1 MSLAGDFKPF
11 VAASPRTGKVV
22 EWNADRAFGYLQSDG
37 MRVFL
42 HLKEFEHRPH
52 GVSVGDEVR
61 FIAGQDAKGRPCAK
75 AAVMVRQRARLIR
88 FGLGQAAG
96 LLAML
101 VLPVLALMVS
111 ELPPVFLAIYPAGV
125 SLLTFL
131 LYLHD
136 KRQARNGGWRTP
148 ESTLHLCELAGG
160 WAAAY
165 LAQRLFRHKTAK
177 GSYQLVFWLIVLAHQ
192 TAAADYLCG
201 GLLSRWLLD
210 RVPPLLRA
218 MGG

>member
-1 MSLAGDFKPF
+1 MSFAGDFKPF
-11 VAASPRTGKVV
+11 VAATPRTGKVV
-22 EWNADRAFGYLQSDG
+22 EWNADKAFGYLDSDG
-37 MRVFL
+37 KRVFL
-42 HLKEFEHRPH
+42 HLKEFEQRPR
-52 GVSVGDEVR
+52 GLSPGDEVR
-61 FIAGQDAKGRPCAK
+61 FIAGQDARGRPCAK
-75 AAVMVRQRARLIR
+75 SAVVVRQQARPIR
-88 FGLGQAAG
+88 FSLWQAVA

-111 ELPPVFLAIYPAGV
+111 GLPPVFLAVYPAGI

-136 KRQARNGGWRTP
+136 KRQARSGGWRTP

-177 GSYQLVFWLIVLAHQ
+177 GSYRLVFWTIVLVHQ
-192 TAAADYLCG
+192 AAAADYLTG
-201 GLLSRWLLD
+201 GLLSRRLLD
-210 RVPPLLRA
+210 RVLPLLRA